1 MEIIGWIISFVGLG
15 LTALVLC
22 RGRYVHIVG
31 RFPFFY
37 SYLGCGLCGTIVL
50 FLIFRFRHDAY
61 PYAYWLYFLLGIVV
75 EFAVLVEISDH
86 LFAPFPAIRQLGRAL
101 TIIISFAL
109 GLMYILPAIL
119 YSSGMHNALLSFAL
133 RASLTKA
140 VILGALLL
148 AAHYYGLR
156 LGRNVAGLI
165 LGFSIYLGV
174 NIANFA
180 ADQFFYH
187 LYDNILWVMSPMAYT
202 LCLAVWMVAL
212 WDFVP
217 MPSTGTISP
226 VSRRD
231 SEAVTFELARF
242 NNELSKLLNK

>member
-1 MEIIGWIISFVGLG
+1 M
-15 LTALVLC
+15 
-22 RGRYVHIVG
+22 G

-37 SYLGCGLCGTIVL
+37 SYLGCGFCGTVAL
-50 FLIFRFRHDAY
+50 FLIFRFRHHAY

-101 TIIISFAL
+101 TIIISFGL
-109 GLMYILPAIL
+109 GLMYILPTIL
-119 YSSGMHNALLSFAL
+119 YSSGMHSALLGFAL

-187 LYDNILWVMSPMAYT
+187 LYDKSSLG
-202 LCLAVWMVAL
+202 
-212 WDFVP
+212 D
-217 MPSTGTISP
+217 
-226 VSRRD
+226 VSDGIYSMFSSLDCGPLGFCSYAEYGRNFAGFG
-231 SEAVTFELARF
+231 ERF
-242 NNELSKLLNK
+242 